1 MTINTVLTNKLASQC
16 DLAYRGLEVTCIWK
30 APEVLCT
37 GIKRTY
43 RYSYINRFDAMNTWW
58 IGAIL
63 FSVFY
68 SSFFWLMCTNCMIS
82 RSMNKILIYYTR
94 DIYIFIYWVLHDVST
109 SWNLFY
115 WSFTRCID
123 RLWRIFFK
131 MTHK

>member
-1 MTINTVLTNKLASQC
+1 MTIYTVLTNKLASQC

-82 RSMNKILIYYTR
+82 RSMNKILIYLYIEFYTMYQHR
-94 DIYIFIYWVLHDVST
+94 EIYFIGVLQDVST
-109 SWNLFY
+109 DY
-115 WSFTRCID
+115 EE
-123 RLWRIFFK
+123 FFLK
-131 MTHK
+131 WLINKYHR